1 QGKKKET
8 ELKLKARVPAFELF
22 IGNEG
27 RAKEEIK
34 RPAHPKSAA
43 AEVEN
48 HKSAQQ
54 ASEEK
59 LQDIEEPIVE
69 LRGPTFPFAIDILPA
84 IQPKDAER
92 DDEEMDNHPEVF
104 PEHVNPLQGDRV
116 EDEATNKRNGGE
128 RETESRVAG
137 ARLAYPFQQ

>member
-1 QGKKKET
+1 
-8 ELKLKARVPAFELF
+8 VPAFELF
-22 IGNEG
+22 IGDEG

-34 RPAHPKSAA
+34 WPAHPKSAA

-48 HKSAQQ
+48 HESAQQ

-69 LRGPTFPFAIDILPA
+69 LRGPTFPFGIDILPA

-92 DDEEMDNHPEVF
+92 DHQEMNDHPEVF
-104 PEHVNPLQGDRV
+104 PEHINPLQRDSV
-116 EDEATNKRNGGE
+116 EDEATNK
-128 RETESRVAG
+128 
-137 ARLAYPFQQ
+137 

>member
-59 LQDIEEPIVE
+59 LQEIEEPIVE

-84 IQPKDAER
+84 IGRDER
-92 DDEEMDNHPEVF
+92 PEVF
-104 PEHVNPLQGDRV
+104 PEPGNDRLPV
-116 EDEATNKRNGGE
+116 YDTARTFGSILS
-128 RETESRVAG
+128 TFVA
-137 ARLAYPFQQ
+137 ARSPTVRSQL